1 MSQTH
6 PFHTLFRIPQMTLEE
21 LQDYLRKKLRTA
33 YNLGQT
39 YWQQADSE
47 YRSQQKKSSETADKF
62 GELIE
67 HVVAAVTFEMNRAA
81 AQESAPA
88 DPVPVYKFHDNGE
101 VTLTNADKM
110 PSYVGQPQPV
120 AEQGELPPLSIKTW
134 QERLREKFPETAD
147 RNLFAVGHL
156 EHAMES
162 EIADLRAALSRPVVA
177 KTEGTELRWCYVPT
191 KEMFGRPTATD
202 AMEYAESR
210 LHDPAEIECCKSDV
224 RVPVMHNLRK
234 LLAAAPASPQP
245 PVQRASEL
253 TDERGRETL
262 LRMARAMPCQVTEAK

>member
-1 MSQTH
+1 MSN
-6 PFHTLFRIPQMTLEE
+6 LSAWES
-21 LQDYLRKKLRTA
+21 LRADVLHGVDGLDNDQVNTI
-33 YNLGQT
+33 LGMIDQ
-39 YWQQADSE
+39 YMPSD
-47 YRSQQKKSSETADKF
+47 
-62 GELIE
+62 
-67 HVVAAVTFEMNRAA
+67 AA
-81 AQESAPA
+81 AQDSAP
-88 DPVPVYKFHDNGE
+88 VELPVYKFHDNGK

-110 PSYVGQPQPV
+110 PSYAGQPQPV

-245 PVQRASEL
+245 VAKVLDDTEIKMIAYGHRIGTEVAVKF
-253 TDERGRETL
+253 
-262 LRMARAMPCQVTEAK
+262 ARAILASASTPTTLTEKK